1 MIFKIENETKSK
13 KIYNNNPLR
22 INETEIV
29 NWKNNLIIDI
39 ILGMLSIITF
49 MFTKHHWNKYINSI
63 LSIILSI
70 YFALGSLKR
79 LVKSFNE
86 LINTSI
92 PFPKQDKIID
102 VLLKNHPLCLEKV
115 EDVKCYYIN
124 QTLNINIRLVF
135 KKETTYEEQTK
146 LLKIWIDDIINIY
159 KDSVVHAE
167 IAV

>member
-1 MIFKIENETKSK
+1 MKQNQK

-22 INETEIV
+22 INETEMV

-79 LVKSFNE
+79 LVKSF
-86 LINTSI
+86 IS
-92 PFPKQDKIID
+92 
-102 VLLKNHPLCLEKV
+102 
-115 EDVKCYYIN
+115 
-124 QTLNINIRLVF
+124 
-135 KKETTYEEQTK
+135 
-146 LLKIWIDDIINIY
+146 
-159 KDSVVHAE
+159 
-167 IAV
+167 